1 MVMEDMELERL
12 SAAMDGELDDERL
25 PRLLGGCRHDPVLQE
40 SWYAFHLIGET
51 LRDPQLPPVH
61 LHARVAQALKDE
73 PTVLV
78 PGKSSLGSVPLD
90 GVTQRRWLAMAA
102 AIAVVVLTTA
112 LLRPGL
118 PAANPVIAQKE
129 PSAPALIE
137 NGVSDKDIQTF
148 VALHRQGSPL
158 SEFQT
163 VDYTPQTIAQR

>member
-12 SAAMDGELDDERL
+12 SAAMDGELDDENL
-25 PRLLGGCRHDPVLQE
+25 PRLLGGCRHDPDLQQ
-40 SWYAFHLIGET
+40 SWHAFHLIGET
-51 LRDPQLPPVH
+51 LRDSRLPPAR
-61 LHARVAQALKDE
+61 LHSRIAQALKDE

-78 PGKSSLGSVPLD
+78 PGKSSMAPPLPLD
-90 GVTQRRWLAMAA
+90 GVSQRRWLAMAA

-118 PAANPVIAQKE
+118 PNNPVIAQNGQ
-129 PSAPALIE
+129 SAPAAIE

-148 VALHRQGSPL
+148 VVLHRQGSPL

>member
-12 SAAMDGELDDERL
+12 SAAMDGELDDEKL
-25 PRLLGGCRHDPVLQE
+25 PRLLGGCRHDPALQE

-51 LRDPQLPPVH
+51 LRDPQLPPVR
-61 LHARVAQALKDE
+61 LHSRIAQALKEE

-78 PGKSSLGSVPLD
+78 PKSSVGSAPLD
-90 GVTQRRWLAMAA
+90 GATQRRWLAMAA

-112 LLRPGL
+112 LLRPSL
-118 PAANPVIAQKE
+118 PANPVIAQNGQ
-129 PSAPALIE
+129 STPASVE
-137 NGVSDKDIQTF
+137 NSVSDRDIQTF

>member
-12 SAAMDGELDDERL
+12 SAAMDGELDDEKL

-40 SWYAFHLIGET
+40 SWYLFHLIGET
-51 LRDPQLPPVH
+51 LRDPQLPQAC
-61 LHARVAQALKDE
+61 LHGRIAHALKDE

-78 PGKSSLGSVPLD
+78 PGKSSVGSVPLD
-90 GVTQRRWLAMAA
+90 GATQRRWLAMAA
-102 AIAVVVLTTA
+102 AIAVVVLTTVV
-112 LLRPGL
+112 LRPGL
-118 PAANPVIAQKE
+118 PTNPVIAQKE
-129 PSAPALIE
+129 PSAPALNE
-137 NGVSDKDIQTF
+137 NSVSDKDIQTF